1 MESNMTKK
9 FNENNVKHTIEQVVQ
24 LLSSLDRKIE
34 TANKTNDVEEILH
47 DIEKSIISLKNTV
60 QRDFN
65 IIELDRSELRQLTET
80 LRK

>member
-1 MESNMTKK
+1 MTKK
-9 FNENNVKHTIEQVVQ
+9 LNQGNVEHTIEQVVQ

-34 TANKTNDVEEILH
+34 TANKTNDVEGILH
-47 DIEKSIISLKNTV
+47 DIEKAIVSLKNTV

>member
-1 MESNMTKK
+1 MTKK
-9 FNENNVKHTIEQVVQ
+9 LNQGNVEHTIEQVAQ
-24 LLSSLDRKIE
+24 LLLSLDRKIE

-47 DIEKSIISLKNTV
+47 DIEKAIVSLKNTV